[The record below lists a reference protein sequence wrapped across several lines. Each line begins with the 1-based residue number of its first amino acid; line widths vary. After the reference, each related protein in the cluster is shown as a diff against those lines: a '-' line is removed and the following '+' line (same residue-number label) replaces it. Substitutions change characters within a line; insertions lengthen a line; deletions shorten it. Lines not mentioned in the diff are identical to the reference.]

1 MSDDTPT
8 QRFDAAGED
17 ATTQRLETPQPTAPL
32 EVVEERKSRRLIII
46 LASIGGAL
54 LLAVLIVLI
63 VLLTKGEGPTAP
75 PTPSASASTTPTP
88 SVTPTPTPSAT
99 PTPTVVPTP
108 TVTPPATVAPPPPPS
123 TDTVVDSF
131 TINPTTVDCS
141 GSSSA
146 VITIKWSTSNANN
159 VYFGVDTGG
168 ADAEASRFFGDSLPA
183 SGTSTNDF
191 PDGYRPFEYTCG
203 NGSHTY
209 VITAVSSDGSS
220 RDTVS
225 VEVTG

>member
-8 QRFDAAGED
+8 QRFDAAGDSPTEKFEAPA
-17 ATTQRLETPQPTAPL
+17 ATVPL
-32 EVVEERKSRRLIII
+32 EVAEERKSRRLIII

-63 VLLTKGEGPTAP
+63 VLLTRGDGTPGALPTSSATPTA
-75 PTPSASASTTPTP
+75 TTTPTTTP
-88 SVTPTPTPSAT
+88 TATTTPTPTPTQTEA
-99 PTPTVVPTP
+99 
-108 TVTPPATVAPPPPPS
+108 PPPPPPPS
-123 TDTVVDSF
+123 TEAAVDSF
-131 TINPTTVDCS
+131 TINPTSADCS
-141 GSSSA
+141 GGDP

-168 ADAEASRFFGDSLPA
+168 NDASQSPFFGDSLPA

-191 PDGYRPFEYTCG
+191 PDGYRPFSYTCG

-209 VITAVSSDGSS
+209 VITAVGSDGSK
-220 RDTVS
+220 DS
-225 VEVTG
+225 VIVKVTG

>member
-8 QRFDAAGED
+8 QRFDAADD
-17 ATTQRLETPQPTAPL
+17 APTEKFEAPAATVPL

-63 VLLTKGEGPTAP
+63 VLLTRGDG
-75 PTPSASASTTPTP
+75 TPGVLPTPTP
-88 SVTPTPTPSAT
+88 SGSASSTPTSTPTVSDSPTPTPTPT
-99 PTPTVVPTP
+99 QTEE
-108 TVTPPATVAPPPPPS
+108 PPPPPPPS
-123 TDTVVDSF
+123 TEAAVDSF
-131 TINPTTVDCS
+131 TINPTSADCA
-141 GSSSA
+141 GGDP
-146 VITIKWSTSNANN
+146 VITIKWETSNANN

-168 ADAEASRFFGDSLPA
+168 NDAQASPFFSDSLPA

-191 PDGYRPFEYTCG
+191 PEGYRPFTYTCG

-209 VITAVSSDGSS
+209 VITAVGSDGSK
-220 RDTVS
+220 DS
-225 VEVTG
+225 VIVKVTG